1 MFTGL
6 VRDVGV
12 VEAVS
17 AMGQS
22 AKITV
27 RTVLTAELREGDSL
41 AVNGVCLTV
50 EEPRGAVAV
59 AVAVAETLERTTLGQ
74 LRAGQ
79 RVHLEPA
86 IKAGEPMGGH
96 IVQGHVDG
104 VGVLVERRERGLS
117 LELTYR
123 CDAALMRYIVEKG
136 SVAVDGVSLTVAQVE
151 PDRFR
156 VATVPHTLQETMLG
170 GRRESERVNIEV
182 DVLAKYV
189 ERLLGIDKRGGNITE
204 EWLRKHGF

>member
-17 AMGQS
+17 TLGQS
-22 AKITV
+22 AKIAL

-50 EEPRGAVAV
+50 EAPRGDVAV
-59 AVAVAETLERTTLGQ
+59 AVAVAETLERTTLGR
-74 LRAGQ
+74 LRPGR

-104 VGVLVERRERGLS
+104 VGALVRRLDRGVS
-117 LELTYR
+117 VELTYR

-136 SVAVDGVSLTVAQVE
+136 SIAIDGVSLTVAEADV
-151 PDRFR
+151 DTFR
-156 VATVPHTLQETMLG
+156 VATVPHTLAKTALG
-170 GRRESERVNIEV
+170 SQTEGDGVNIEV

-189 ERLLGIDKRGGNITE
+189 EKLLGVEKKGGRITE
-204 EWLRKHGF
+204 EWLRRYGF